1 MICSTWCT
9 YMTMYLYNDM
19 HFKHTCHR
27 STLVLQ
33 ATRLTLRYTVAT
45 ASASLYNN
53 SSKGS
58 KGSSKESRSGGIKR
72 IKRIKWDRVGS
83 SVKDQEGC
91 KGSRG
96 LQGGNRGVLSSMQW
110 TTEHMSSTQWT
121 TVEHAMNMNTCRA
134 CNEQLNTYRQAVKKL
149 LSYRAHQQRQERR
162 RAVHLVS
169 GKAKEKFEIQSNA
182 YSL

>member
-110 TTEHMSSTQWT
+110 TTEHMSSMQWTTEHISSMQWTTEHMSSMQWT
-121 TVEHAMNMNTCRA
+121 TVEHAMNNWTHVEHAMNNCRA
-134 CNEQLNTYRQAVKKL
+134 CNEHEHMSSMQWTTE
-149 LSYRAHQQRQERR
+149 H
-162 RAVHLVS
+162 
-169 GKAKEKFEIQSNA
+169 I
-182 YSL
+182 